1 MNNKLNVY
9 LVDDSMDMIHCM
21 KEAIAKSEVFHVIGS
36 ASNGM
41 QCINELQGKQI
52 DVLIL
57 DLIMPK
63 KDGISVLQD
72 LKKHHIQANHII
84 CTTPFVNDF
93 IIASVENY
101 HIDYLLMKPF
111 EIDLLL
117 DKLSFIVGY
126 SDKKQIYSHIVN
138 VNLDEDEKERMQKLE
153 LESEITELLHEIG
166 IPAHIKGYMYLR
178 TAILETYL
186 NVDFLGQITKVLYPE
201 IAKKYATTAS
211 RVERAI
217 RHAIEVAWSR
227 GNIDAI
233 DDIFGYTISA
243 SKAKPTNSEFIA
255 MISDKLRLEHRLR
268 SKTGMVKTFR

>member
-1 MNNKLNVY
+1 MNNKISVY
-9 LVDDSMDMIHCM
+9 LVDDSLEMIHSM
-21 KEAIAKSEVFHVIGS
+21 KEVFSKSDTYQVIGS
-36 ASNGM
+36 ASNGE
-41 QCINELQGKQI
+41 QCLVELHGKHI

-63 KDGISVLQD
+63 KDGIGVLQD
-72 LKKHHIQANHII
+72 LKKNNIEVGHII
-84 CTTPFVNDF
+84 CTTPFVNDL
-93 IIASVENY
+93 IVTQIQNY
-101 HIDYLLMKPF
+101 KIDYLMQKPY
-111 EIDLLL
+111 EIYEVI
-117 DKLSFIVGY
+117 DKLNLIIGFS
-126 SDKKQIYSHIVN
+126 SKQKKNNALQI
-138 VNLDEDEKERMQKLE
+138 NLNQEEKERILKLE

-178 TAILETYL
+178 TAILETYI
-186 NVDFLGQITKVLYPE
+186 NIDFLGQITKVLYPE

-217 RHAIEVAWSR
+217 RHAIEVAWNR

-255 MISDKLRLEHRLR
+255 MISDKLRLEHRMKNKASIAISYR
-268 SKTGMVKTFR
+268 